1 MAKLTQS
8 PPEVGLDV
16 RKDFP
21 LLGREVNGHPI
32 VYLDSASSSQRPLF
46 VLDAMRNYEETT
58 HANVHRGVYAIA
70 EEATRRFEAARVSV
84 GRFIGAPDPAHEV
97 VFAKNAT
104 EGINL
109 VAHTWGRTF
118 LHPGDAIVLTE
129 MEHHAN
135 IVPWHILAA
144 ERDLEIR
151 WIPID
156 DDGRLV
162 LSDIDRLFH
171 GAKLVGVT
179 CMSNVLGT
187 INPVAQITE
196 AAHAAGAVVVA
207 DGAQSVPHLITDVA
221 ALGVDFLA
229 FSAHKMLGP
238 TGIGVLWGRR
248 EILESLPPFLGGGE
262 MILDVRKDGFV
273 PNEIP
278 WRFEAGTP
286 PIAEVIGLGA
296 AVEYIEAV
304 GRGTI
309 RAHERALTQYLLET
323 LDDRFGDRPAAS
335 SVPATSGDRGGVV
348 SFAYRDIH
356 AHDVSQVLDSYGV
369 CVRAGHH
376 CAKPLMRRLGVT
388 PPLGPHS
395 PSTTTAPTSTP
406 WPTRWTRSGRS
417 SDENRSLRWRRG
429 KPAHPRWR
437 LPPGTGGPSLMPGLE
452 DLYREIILDHY
463 RSPRNRGE
471 LASPPARRVE
481 GFNPLCGDEVVVT
494 VDVRRQRRGRHQDL
508 RHRMLDQP
516 VLGLAHVRRRQGEA
530 GGRGARAHPHLQGD
544 DVHPRGHSAGR
555 RRGAPTR
562 ATTVTAT

>member
-1 MAKLTQS
+1 MAKLTGAG
-8 PPEVGLDV
+8 PDVGVDV

-21 LLGREVNGHPI
+21 ILGREVNGHPI
-32 VYLDSASSSQRPLF
+32 VYLDSASSSQRPLA

-70 EEATRRFEAARVSV
+70 EEATRRFEAARASV

-109 VAHTWGRTF
+109 VAHTWGRAN
-118 LHPGDAIVLTE
+118 LHAGDAIVLTE

-135 IVPWHILAA
+135 IVPWHILAS

-162 LSDIDRLFH
+162 LDDLDRLVD
-171 GAKLVGVT
+171 GAKLVGLT

-187 INPVAQITE
+187 VNPVTE
-196 AAHAAGAVVVA
+196 IAAVAHEAGAVVVA
-207 DGAQSVPHLITDVA
+207 DGAQSVPHLVTDVV

-238 TGIGVLWGRR
+238 TGIGVLWGRG

-286 PIAEVIGLGA
+286 PIAEAVGLGA
-296 AVEYIEAV
+296 AVEYIESV
-304 GRGTI
+304 GRDAIG
-309 RAHERALTQYLLET
+309 AHERALTEYLLESLT
-323 LDDRFGDRPAAS
+323 DRFGADLRIFGPRS
-335 SVPATSGDRGGVV
+335 LCDRGGVV

-376 CAKPLMRRLGVT
+376 CAKPLMRRLGVSAT
-388 PPLGPHS
+388 
-395 PSTTTAPTSTP
+395 
-406 WPTRWTRSGRS
+406 
-417 SDENRSLRWRRG
+417 
-429 KPAHPRWR
+429 
-437 LPPGTGGPSLMPGLE
+437 
-452 DLYREIILDHY
+452 
-463 RSPRNRGE
+463 
-471 LASPPARRVE
+471 
-481 GFNPLCGDEVVVT
+481 
-494 VDVRRQRRGRHQDL
+494 
-508 RHRMLDQP
+508 
-516 VLGLAHVRRRQGEA
+516 
-530 GGRGARAHPHLQGD
+530 ARASLAVYNDHS
-544 DVHPRGHSAGR
+544 DVDALADALGEV
-555 RRGAPTR
+555 GAFFG
-562 ATTVTAT
+562 